1 MEIFI
6 SLLAIILCWV
16 WIECFLIFSYK
27 VNIGYFDDSYLSL
40 SKFKWNIRVTII
52 TLTFLMSIYMFL
64 FQPNE
69 INQVISMCFNLIL
82 NNK

>member
-16 WIECFLIFSYK
+16 WIESFLIFSYK

-40 SKFKWNIRVTII
+40 NKFKWIIRVTII
-52 TLTFLMSIYMFL
+52 TLTFLISIYMFL
-64 FQPNE
+64 FQPTE

>member
-27 VNIGYFDDSYLSL
+27 VNIRYFDDSYLSL
-40 SKFKWNIRVTII
+40 SKFKWIIRVTII
-52 TLTFLMSIYMFL
+52 TLTFF
-64 FQPNE
+64 
-69 INQVISMCFNLIL
+69 NQYLYVFISTKRN
-82 NNK
+82 

>member
-16 WIECFLIFSYK
+16 WIEFFLIFSYK
-27 VNIGYFDDSYLSL
+27 FNIGYFDNSYLSL
-40 SKFKWNIRVTII
+40 KKFKWIIRITII
-52 TLTFLMSIYMFL
+52 TLTFLISIYMFL

>member
-40 SKFKWNIRVTII
+40 SKFKWIIRVTII
-52 TLTFLMSIYMFL
+52 TLTFLISIYILL
-64 FQPNE
+64 FQLNE
-69 INQVISMCFNLIL
+69 ISPVISMGINLIL
-82 NNK
+82 NNT